1 MVLPTPACRDSIGC
15 GIFGIDD
22 GVQEMMGIRVLEGRK
37 KLVLKADEAAL
48 PLSMARRLFGQSGA
62 VGQKLCCTM
71 SGKKRCLTVVAVI
84 EDIRKPTSF
93 AFSFLTR
100 PDEEC
105 ENSDNMW
112 STGTFIRVRPEN
124 VDKVAKAAKIE
135 KYSVGRYPEPAPW
148 FASLLQ
154 EKKADYM
161 DSQMRSA
168 LGEFY
173 PAFSLI
179 RDLKNQDAIQARMTF
194 IPDFR

>member
-1 MVLPTPACRDSIGC
+1 M
-15 GIFGIDD
+15 
-22 GVQEMMGIRVLEGRK
+22 
-37 KLVLKADEAAL
+37 
-48 PLSMARRLFGQSGA
+48 
-62 VGQKLCCTM
+62 
-71 SGKKRCLTVVAVI
+71 
-84 EDIRKPTSF
+84 
-93 AFSFLTR
+93 
-100 PDEEC
+100 
-105 ENSDNMW
+105 
-112 STGTFIRVRPEN
+112 
-124 VDKVAKAAKIE
+124 
-135 KYSVGRYPEPAPW
+135 GRYPEPAPW